1 VTPLSEA
8 QTENTAQEP
17 APTPLSLLLNQAEV
31 HAQSEQT
38 DTDRAAANP
47 SEVSLGEED
56 LGEEVG
62 LLAFADEEPAD
73 SESGRVVILG
83 SGLDDTSDED
93 MSDDDT
99 SDEDMSNDDTSDD
112 DITTA
117 AVETAA
123 PSARTADTA
132 TESNGVLYLGVAL
145 TVFSA
150 LGLAA
155 LKFNSYFT
163 G

>member
-1 VTPLSEA
+1 VIPLSEA
-8 QTENTAQEP
+8 QAESIAQEP

-38 DTDRAAANP
+38 DTDRADTNP
-47 SEVSLGEED
+47 PEVSEGEED

-83 SGLDDTSDED
+83 SGPDDTSD
-93 MSDDDT
+93 DDT
-99 SDEDMSNDDTSDD
+99 NADDTSDD

-117 AVETAA
+117 PVEIAA
-123 PSARTADTA
+123 PSARTADTS
-132 TESNGVLYLGVAL
+132 TQSNGILYLGVAL